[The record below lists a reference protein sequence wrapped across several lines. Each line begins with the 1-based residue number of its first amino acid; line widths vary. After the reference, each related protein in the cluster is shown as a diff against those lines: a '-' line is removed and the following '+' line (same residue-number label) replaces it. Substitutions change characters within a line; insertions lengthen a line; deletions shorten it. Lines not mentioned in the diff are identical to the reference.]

1 MTRPEEQI
9 QRAIVRALRIALPH
23 GWIVHHSRNG
33 GMSKG
38 ENGRAKAM
46 GAVAGFPDLMV
57 MGCLIDTDPSAALPF
72 VGFLEVKTK
81 TGRKSPDQ
89 VQCIDRLT
97 DCGFPVAVV
106 RSVEDAL
113 ETAQAWGLPIKT
125 MRVSA

>member
-23 GWIVHHSRNG
+23 GWLVHHSRNG

-46 GAVAGFPDLMV
+46 GAIAGFPDLMV
-57 MGCLIDTDPSAALPF
+57 MGCLYDIEPTAAQPF
-72 VGFLEVKTK
+72 VGFMEVKTK
-81 TGRKSPDQ
+81 TGRKSPEQ
-89 VQCIDRLT
+89 VACIDRLL
-97 DCGFPVAVV
+97 DAGFPVAIV

-113 ETAQAWGLPIKT
+113 ATAQGWGLPIKT
-125 MRVSA
+125 MRVV

>member
-89 VQCIDRLT
+89 REMHEKLSA
-97 DCGFPVAVV
+97 CGFPIAIV
-106 RSVEDAL
+106 RSVDDAI
-113 ETAQAWGLPIKT
+113 EAARGWGLPIRS
-125 MRVSA
+125 MRVI

>member
-23 GWIVHHSRNG
+23 GFIVMAVPNKPR
-33 GMSKG
+33 SKVSG
-38 ENGRAKAM
+38 AIEKSM
-46 GAVAGFPDLMV
+46 GAMAGWPDLQV
-57 MGCLIDTDPSAALPF
+57 MGCIIGEDPADARPF
-72 VGFLEVKTK
+72 TGFMEVKAPK
-81 TGRKSPDQ
+81 GR
-89 VQCIDRLT
+89 VQPVQREMHDKLA

-113 ETAQAWGLPIKT
+113 ATAQAWGLPIKT